1 MKRTILVLSAFVF
14 ILASFSF
21 SQQPPIGPRG
31 NCRPMMQ
38 KMNFLQLTEKQQQQ
52 IDKMRLEFQKEVL
65 PLRDKVQSLRNEFK
79 LMIVDEKVSKSG
91 LKKQL
96 EKISA
101 AKQEMAL
108 KRAQHQR
115 EVRKLLTD
123 DQKVKF
129 DQHIISGHKGGK
141 RGAFHKGPGKMGR
154 PHRAR

>member
-21 SQQPPIGPRG
+21 AQQPPMGPRG
-31 NCRPMMQ
+31 ERGPMMQ
-38 KMNFLQLTEKQQQQ
+38 KMNFLQLTEKQQKQ

-65 PLRDKVQSLRNEFK
+65 PLRDKVQNLRNAFK
-79 LMIVDEKVSKSG
+79 LMIVDEKVSGSG

-96 EKISA
+96 EKIGA
-101 AKQEMAL
+101 VKQELAL
-108 KRAQHQR
+108 KRALHQR

-141 RGAFHKGPGKMGR
+141 RDAFHKRPGKMGR